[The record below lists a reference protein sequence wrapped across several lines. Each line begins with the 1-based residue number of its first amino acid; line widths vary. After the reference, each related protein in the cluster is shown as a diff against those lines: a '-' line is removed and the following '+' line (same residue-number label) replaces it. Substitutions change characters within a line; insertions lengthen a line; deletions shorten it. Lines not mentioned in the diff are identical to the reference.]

1 MPAGRPS
8 KYSDEVCRK
17 ARLYVQGGYLD
28 CGDVI
33 PQIAGLACEIGISRE
48 TVYAWASDP
57 EKQEF
62 SDIVAQC
69 LNAQERRLINGS
81 LSGVLNPTISKL
93 IMTKH
98 GYSERVSQEIS
109 GPEGAPVNLT
119 VSFVSPP
126 ASE

>member
-17 ARLYVQGGYLD
+17 ARLYVQGGYAD

-33 PQIAGLACEIGISRE
+33 PQIAGLACEIGISRD

-69 LNAQERRLINGS
+69 LNSQERRLINGS
-81 LSGVLNPTISKL
+81 LSGDLNPTISKL
-93 IMTKH
+93 IMAKH
-98 GYSERVSQEIS
+98 GYSERLQQELS
-109 GPEGAPVNLT
+109 GADGAPIT
-119 VSFVSPP
+119 FSVSFVTPP
-126 ASE
+126 NE